1 MQVSNF
7 LSTYPA
13 SESLTPPEPGAIE
26 AFTPYVHP
34 CIVELWQGSGFGNYG
49 DGLVQLID
57 PNLWNPILE
66 KRLGRK
72 DPTNTA
78 FLMSGFGDLYFHRDL
93 GVHEMEG
100 QTFKVEDVTRL
111 NILTGETHR
120 VATDALKFFE
130 EYLVDPEIRAREFK
144 QAAFEAGLKEFG
156 SLPFGEIFHLID
168 IQFEGAG
175 ESVINLEKF
184 NALEYYADLA

>member
-7 LSTYPA
+7 LSTYPP
-13 SESLTPPEPGAIE
+13 SENTAVVEPADL
-26 AFTPYVHP
+26 AAYTPYVHP
-34 CIVELWQGSGFGNYG
+34 CMVELWESNGFGNYG
-49 DGLVQLID
+49 DGMVQLLD
-57 PNLWNPILE
+57 PNVWNPILE

-78 FLMSGFGDLYFHRDL
+78 FLMSAFGDLYFHRDL

-100 QTFKVEDVTRL
+100 QEYKVEDVTRL
-111 NILTGETHR
+111 NIATGETQR
-120 VATDALKFFE
+120 VATNALEFFE

-144 QAAFEAGLKEFG
+144 QAAFEAGIAEYGTLA
-156 SLPFGEIFHLID
+156 FGEIFHLID

-184 NALEYYADLA
+184 NALEYYAELP